1 MKQVNTNLIKK
12 MERFAE
18 VTVNSL
24 KLGKIVRAKRCFALA
39 EDLFQKGNAE
49 VKNAISNVYLSSVSH
64 YMEINRYAMK
74 QFLPVALHK
83 EYVKQINTSGV

>member
-1 MKQVNTNLIKK
+1 MKKVNTNLITK

-24 KLGKIVRAKRCFALA
+24 RLGKMVRAKRCFALA

-49 VKNAISNVYLSSVSH
+49 VKNAISNVYLYSVSH
-64 YMEINRYAMK
+64 YLELNHFTMK